1 METSTLDFLVPFTHG
16 SLYFGNDD
24 GDNYITTDPPVSA
37 RVDGGGLALYSP
49 RYAGHARVRVEC
61 VEALPEIDLNDW
73 DFAAEVFVHTFGTLG
88 ISSVCQEVF
97 DTNSRAPTDGTFSV
111 EMGIY
116 RVRVLVAN
124 YHRTNQRLQELH
136 GDPSKARE
144 RALLAHGGHDD
155 EPDELPTLDFLMSC
169 DHYRLIVAPAEEV
182 SVLKPL

>member
-1 METSTLDFLVPFTHG
+1 METSTLDFIVPFTHG

-73 DFAAEVFVHTFGTLG
+73 DFAAEVFVHTFGSLG

-124 YHRTNQRLQELH
+124 YHRTNQRLAELNY
-136 GDPSKARE
+136 KKNYKE
-144 RALLAHGGHDD
+144 
-155 EPDELPTLDFLMSC
+155 EDELPTLESLMTC
-169 DHYRLIVAPAEEV
+169 DHYRIIFAPVEEV
-182 SVLKPL
+182 SVLKSL